1 MSQLLGQED
10 SGAGSRATIPTVPN
24 VPALLMMFAFG
35 RATIVTSW
43 RAMAMYE
50 PCFPWLV

>member
-1 MSQLLGQED
+1 MIVED
-10 SGAGSRATIPTVPN
+10 RHSAVPN
-24 VPALLMMFAFG
+24 VPATSHDAFAFG
-35 RATIVTSW
+35 EDVTVPSW